1 MEAYMKPPMNW
12 SLDHITLHCGTNN
25 CAEENPE
32 STAENYI
39 PLAKKAKTEPNLAP
53 VCYIIPLTGIR
64 KSLDWR
70 KSWVLSVKLF
80 LQPDLQE
87 LGIKNLTI

>member
-1 MEAYMKPPMNW
+1 MEAYMKPTMNW

-53 VCYIIPLTGIR
+53 V
-64 KSLDWR
+64 
-70 KSWVLSVKLF
+70 SVKLF